1 MERRRAIFTSGLD
14 LGIRKDR
21 KGLAMSKKV
30 HRSENKLLV
39 FISSR
44 MNDEMQPARMIA
56 VKAIKQVEFGRPW
69 AFEFTPASAET
80 AEDIYLR
87 KVREADFVV
96 WLVGTE
102 TTQPVVDEVNE
113 AISSAR
119 RLLVFKLPVEQRD
132 SQTQDL
138 LDQVGKYVKWSEVD
152 SIENL
157 HLSISESIAD
167 AMIHAVRNPFIPAR
181 RKKLLQEI
189 GLSFSRCKEQLL
201 SLGVE
206 EFVAEE
212 MANDREGGDV
222 IGTPTSGAWNVV
234 GEQGSGKSLAV
245 ERLFQRVATDAAEDS
260 SRPFPILVRARDLR
274 ESLTKHIEECLHGYA
289 DPYDPRVL
297 LVIDGVDELGP
308 NRATDIFRQVTAY
321 SDANP
326 EAILIVTTRLLPG
339 ISITGRQIRLDL
351 LQEEESLCLMQKVL
365 GRPIEARDMHRW
377 PQSIR
382 EARRIPLFAI
392 MIGALLRHNPDLSFA
407 TSGQAIGLVADQLL
421 MHEENNPEEL
431 DRLLQMLA
439 FEAIE
444 TGTRVDPNAITTVR
458 AKQALLQSSRV
469 VAGTTNS
476 LDFALPV
483 FREWYAAR
491 ALIEGTI
498 SIDHIQVI
506 SDRWLPSLS
515 VVLGSGVDEIGEA
528 VLAHIVSSD
537 PGLAGTLLK
546 ENTPD
551 LIQFYGK
558 IPAGKDPKSIGSKIR
573 QCMDLWKT
581 GLNDLYRE
589 LGPLSPEN
597 QVSTLAVE
605 KSERYLYTSWYA
617 GQSTL
622 ANIVE
627 FRDYLPDGKPN
638 ANWPVIRGWEI
649 EPELKGPSW
658 WGYFTTQEQ
667 LSNSLATA
675 LRNYSLASDL
685 VDYRRELTWN
695 FALEIWQRGGLEQES
710 FEIYKVL
717 EFVGSLSPDT
727 TVTSSRGRD
736 YKPRDLEI
744 ITQHLSA
751 MVKQGESEIAN
762 PWPNP
767 DLPIAS
773 GSIWNLYSDERL
785 LDRTREIYSGALRIY
800 VSIVE
805 RWFLAFSFRL
815 PLYRILPVRLEGW
828 ITPPRKDPD
837 RDMGPTLDWYVRILP
852 EIQQNEVSLDLNLGL
867 TDILSKEFFGRDDL
881 YEEEKTAFEALRP
894 DLPGA
899 FSMTLTR
906 SGLSELLDPY
916 PATELAH
923 SWLRHDLRDLGW

>member
-1 MERRRAIFTSGLD
+1 MES
-14 LGIRKDR
+14 
-21 KGLAMSKKV
+21 
-30 HRSENKLLV
+30 
-39 FISSR
+39 
-44 MNDEMQPARMIA
+44 ARTIA
-56 VKAIKQVEFGRPW
+56 VEAIKQVEFGRPW

-80 AEDIYLR
+80 AEGTYLR

-96 WLVGTE
+96 WLVGAE

-119 RLLVFKLPVEQRD
+119 KLLVFKLPVEQRD

-138 LDQVGKYVKWSEVD
+138 LDRVGNYVKWSEVD

-157 HLSISESIAD
+157 PVSISESVAD
-167 AMIHAVRNPFIPAR
+167 AIIHAVRNPFIPAR
-181 RKKLLQEI
+181 RQKLLQDLR
-189 GLSFSRCKEQLL
+189 LSVSRCKEQLL

-212 MANDREGGDV
+212 MANDREGGNVLDM
-222 IGTPTSGAWNVV
+222 PASGAWNVV

-245 ERLFQRVATDAAEDS
+245 ERLFQRVVTDAAEDS
-260 SRPFPILVRARDLR
+260 SRPFPIFVRARELR
-274 ESLTKHIEECLHGYA
+274 GPLTKHIEECLQGYA

-297 LVIDGVDELGP
+297 LIIDGVDELGS

-321 SDANP
+321 ADANP
-326 EAILIVTTRLLPG
+326 EAILIVSTRLLPG
-339 ISITGRQIRLDL
+339 MGITGQQIILDP

-377 PQSIR
+377 PQSIK
-382 EARRIPLFAI
+382 EARRIPLFAV

-407 TSGQAIGLVADQLL
+407 NSGQVIGQVADQLL
-421 MHEENNPEEL
+421 VHEEANPEEL

-439 FEAIE
+439 FQAIE
-444 TGTRVDPNAITTVR
+444 SGTRVDPNAITTVR
-458 AKQALLQSSRV
+458 AKQALLQSSRAV
-469 VAGTTNS
+469 EGTTDS

-498 SIDHIQVI
+498 SIDHLQLI
-506 SDRWLPSLS
+506 SDRWIPSLS

-558 IPAGKDPKSIGSKIR
+558 IPAVKDSQSAGTKIR

-581 GLNDLYRE
+581 GLNDLYPE
-589 LGPLSPEN
+589 LGPVNAEN
-597 QVSTLAVE
+597 QVSALAVE
-605 KSERYLYTSWYA
+605 KSERYLHTSWYA
-617 GQSTL
+617 GQSAL

-627 FRDYLPDGKPN
+627 LPVYLPDGQPN
-638 ANWPVIRGWEI
+638 IEWPIISGWEI
-649 EPELKGPSW
+649 EPELHGPSW
-658 WGYFTTQEQ
+658 WSYFAAQKQ
-667 LSNSLATA
+667 LSDSLATV
-675 LRNYSLASDL
+675 LRNYSLASDSA
-685 VDYRRELTWN
+685 DYRRELAWK
-695 FALEIWQRGGLEQES
+695 FALETWQRSELQQES
-710 FEIYKVL
+710 LGIARVL
-717 EFVGSLSPDT
+717 EFVNALSPDT
-727 TVTSSRGRD
+727 TVKSSLGRD
-736 YKPRDLEI
+736 YRSRDLEI
-744 ITQHLSA
+744 IAQHLSA

-762 PWPNP
+762 PWPSV
-767 DLPIAS
+767 DLPIVA
-773 GSIWNLYSDERL
+773 GSIWDFYTDERL
-785 LDRTREIYSGALRIY
+785 LERTRAIYSGALRIY
-800 VSIVE
+800 ISIVE
-805 RWFLAFSFRL
+805 RWFPPFSRRL

-828 ITPPRKDPD
+828 IRLNGLETSRN
-837 RDMGPTLDWYVRILP
+837 RRPTLDWYVRILP
-852 EIQQNEVSLDLNLGL
+852 EVQQNEVLFELDLGFN
-867 TDILSKEFFGRDDL
+867 SMSSREFFDRDDL
-881 YEEEKTAFEALRP
+881 FEEEKSAFEALRP

-906 SGLSELLDPY
+906 SALSELLDPY

-923 SWLRHDLRDLGW
+923 SWLRDDLKELGW